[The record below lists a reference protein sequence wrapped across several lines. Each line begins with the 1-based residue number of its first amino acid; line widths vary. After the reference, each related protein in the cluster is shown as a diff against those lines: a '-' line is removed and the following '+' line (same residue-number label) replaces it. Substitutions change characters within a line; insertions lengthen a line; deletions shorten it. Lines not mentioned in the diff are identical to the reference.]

1 MIFIRCLMA
10 LHLSAPGIVHPFPGS
25 VAHIYHRLL
34 HAGSML
40 TIMSNKSFLTRWF
53 ASFTSSPADEETQ
66 LYEQIRTL
74 LNEPR
79 NGDYWLKNN
88 DYRSTGNLCQLTHHH
103 NGYLREKAV
112 MALSLKRDI
121 AALRELLTCVND
133 WVRPI
138 HRLATQ
144 EVMALMTA
152 ENAHAFIAH
161 LPQVR
166 QLLTCRRYNHAP
178 LVELISRFLASKAH
192 IAELRKALFSPDRDL
207 RHAVLHTLIEQEQLH
222 DEAELV
228 FVLGIGD
235 TWLRGIA
242 VTYWLARAPM
252 LSDALTERLLRDPW
266 PRIRRD
272 VLFYLDEHGQALP
285 ESLHRSLLLDKNS
298 LIRQRTRHM
307 LSDKI
312 DASAFWR
319 EVVASP
325 AWSATQRRSAL
336 YGLKE
341 ARDPALHS
349 LAQWG
354 YTQPENAIRQAS
366 LHILLTLEGDAAKP
380 RVLAALADSNLA
392 FAMAAMKS
400 LAQHPLSFSRSE
412 LESLLAESPSDRHTL
427 LYWRLMH
434 QLNKWDWLILLLR
447 NHHQLTQQEC
457 DEQCRLWV
465 MQFNRA
471 GIFPTHRQRDILRAL
486 LLQDPKINKIVAEYI
501 N

>member
-1 MIFIRCLMA
+1 MIFIRCLLA
-10 LHLSAPGIVHPFPGS
+10 LHLSPPGMVHPFPGA
-25 VAHIYHRLL
+25 VAHLYHRLL

-53 ASFTSSPADEETQ
+53 ASFAQPPADEETQ
-66 LYEQIRTL
+66 LYQQIRTL

-79 NGDYWLKNN
+79 NGDYWPKNS
-88 DYRSTGNLCQLTHHH
+88 DIRSTENLCLLTRHH

-121 AALRELLTCVND
+121 AALTELLICAND
-133 WVRPI
+133 WVKPI

-166 QLLTCRRYNHAP
+166 QLLACRRYNHAP
-178 LVELISRFLASKAH
+178 LVELINRFLASEPH

-207 RHAVLHTLIEQEQLH
+207 RHAVLHTLIEQDQLH
-222 DEAELV
+222 DEAALA
-228 FVLGIGD
+228 FVLDTGD
-235 TWLRGIA
+235 TYLRGIA

-252 LSDALTERLLRDPW
+252 LSDALTGRLLRDPW

-272 VLFYLDEHGQALP
+272 VLFYLDEHEQALP
-285 ESLHRSLLLDKNS
+285 ESLHGSLLLDKNS

-307 LSDKI
+307 LSEKI

-319 EVVASP
+319 DVVASP

-349 LAQWG
+349 LALWG

-380 RVLAALADSNLA
+380 RVLAALADPSLA

-400 LAQHPLSFSRSE
+400 LAHHPLSFSRSE
-412 LESLLAESPSDRHTL
+412 LESLLAESPSDTHSL

-434 QLNKWDWLILLLR
+434 RINKWDWLILLLR
-447 NHHQLTQQEC
+447 HLPLLPPQQQGEELNAWTGKYNQAGINPTFAQQEILG
-457 DEQCRLWV
+457 ELLAQSPAL
-465 MQFNRA
+465 
-471 GIFPTHRQRDILRAL
+471 RQAL
-486 LLQDPKINKIVAEYI
+486 QNYLV
-501 N
+501 

>member
-10 LHLSAPGIVHPFPGS
+10 LHLSAPGMAHPFPGS

-40 TIMSNKSFLTRWF
+40 TLMSNKSFLTRWLTPLTR
-53 ASFTSSPADEETQ
+53 TSADEETQ

-88 DYRSTGNLCQLTHHH
+88 DIRSTENLCHLTHHH

-112 MALSLKRDI
+112 MALSLKRDV
-121 AALRELLTCVND
+121 AALRELLICAND

-138 HRLATQ
+138 HCLATQ

-178 LVELISRFLASKAH
+178 LVALISRFLTSEAH
-192 IAELRKALFSPDRDL
+192 IAELRQALYSPDRDL
-207 RHAVLHTLIEQEQLH
+207 RHVVLHTLIEQEQLD
-222 DEAELV
+222 DEAALV
-228 FVLGIGD
+228 FVLDTGD

-242 VTYWLARAPM
+242 VTYWLARTPT
-252 LSDALTERLLRDPW
+252 LSATLTERLLRDPW

-272 VLFYLDEHGQALP
+272 TLFYLDEHGQVLP
-285 ESLHRSLLLDKNS
+285 ESLHRSLLLDKNG
-298 LIRQRTRHM
+298 LIRQRTCHM
-307 LSDKI
+307 LSETV

-319 EVVASP
+319 DVVVSP
-325 AWSATQRRSAL
+325 EWSATQRRSAL

-341 ARDPALHS
+341 VRDPALHS

-354 YTQPENAIRQAS
+354 YMQPENAIRQAS

-380 RVLAALADSNLA
+380 RVLAALADPGLS
-392 FAMAAMKS
+392 FAMAAVKS

-412 LESLLAESPSDRHTL
+412 LDSLIADSPSDTHTL
-427 LYWRLMH
+427 LYWRLIH

-447 NHHQLTQQEC
+447 HLPLLPPMQQAEELATWKGKYNQAGINPTPTQQ
-457 DEQCRLWV
+457 
-465 MQFNRA
+465 
-471 GIFPTHRQRDILRAL
+471 DILAEL
-486 LLQDPKINKIVAEYI
+486 LAQSPVIRLTVQNYLV
-501 N
+501 

>member
-10 LHLSAPGIVHPFPGS
+10 LHLSAPGMAHPFPGS
-25 VAHIYHRLL
+25 IAHIYHRLL

-40 TIMSNKSFLTRWF
+40 TLMSNKSFLTRWF

-79 NGDYWLKNN
+79 NGDYWLKNS
-88 DYRSTGNLCQLTHHH
+88 DVRSIENLCRLIRHH

-112 MALSLKRDI
+112 MALSLKRDT
-121 AALRELLTCVND
+121 AALRELLTCAND

-166 QLLTCRRYNHAP
+166 QLLTCKRYNHAP
-178 LVELISRFLASKAH
+178 LVELISRFLASEAH
-192 IAELRKALFSPDRDL
+192 VAELRQALYSPDRDL
-207 RHAVLHTLIEQEQLH
+207 RHAVLLTLIEQEQLH
-222 DEAELV
+222 DEAALA
-228 FVLGIGD
+228 FVLDIGD

-242 VTYWLARAPM
+242 VTYWLARTPT
-252 LSDALTERLLRDPW
+252 LSEALTGSLLRDPW

-272 VLFYLDEHGQALP
+272 ALLYLDEHGQVLP
-285 ESLHRSLLLDKNS
+285 ESLHRSLLLDKNG
-298 LIRQRTRHM
+298 LIRQRARHM
-307 LSDKI
+307 LAEAI

-319 EVVASP
+319 DALASP
-325 AWSATQRRSAL
+325 TWSATQRRAAL

-349 LAQWG
+349 LALWG

-380 RVLAALADSNLA
+380 RVLEALADSSLS
-392 FAMAAMKS
+392 FAMAAMKL
-400 LAQHPLSFSRSE
+400 LAHHPLSFSRGE
-412 LESLLAESPSDRHTL
+412 LESLLAESPSDVHTL

-447 NHHQLTQQEC
+447 YLPLQPAMQQAE
-457 DEQCRLWV
+457 ELAAWKGKYNQ
-465 MQFNRA
+465 A
-471 GIFPTHRQRDILRAL
+471 GINPTSAQREILAGLLAQSPAL
-486 LLQDPKINKIVAEYI
+486 HLAVQNYLV
-501 N
+501 